1 MVTIL
6 TRLSGL
12 VSTLIALSY
21 TRHLLAAGWCMPGL
35 LRLPLSR
42 KLVCVYVSA
51 PESNNNN

>member
-35 LRLPLSR
+35 LRLPR